1 MPKILKNIFSD
12 LSTSF
17 RLKKWWKECLN
28 APQLMKYNLFE
39 KINREGNLTIP
50 NHAQKPHNEPGKC
63 WNLLIGALTLGQN
76 QNNDKNMIFTVW
88 NSERYYLL

>member
-1 MPKILKNIFSD
+1 
-12 LSTSF
+12 
-17 RLKKWWKECLN
+17 
-28 APQLMKYNLFE
+28 MKYNLFE

-76 QNNDKNMIFTVW
+76 KNNHEKMIFTV
-88 NSERYYLL
+88 

>member
-17 RLKKWWKECLN
+17 RLKNDEIN
-28 APQLMKYNLFE
+28 APQLIKYNLFE

-63 WNLLIGALTLGQN
+63 
-76 QNNDKNMIFTVW
+76 
-88 NSERYYLL
+88 